1 MIPLQRQQLPDLSRW
16 FTAAAPGAAALPEH
30 VLAHGTGQWWADRV
44 DAPRALAVSC
54 AGHVLLRGDPRA
66 VSPGGLAPFGTHHVE
81 APPRFLPVLGAA
93 FDRLVPAERMV
104 YVHREHVDAPKPPRG
119 VRVRRVSGDDALA
132 FAALWADSGW
142 LHASWGG
149 AAALAASGHAVAAF
163 DRGGRVVSVA
173 CSYFAGEAYEDV
185 AVATA
190 PEHRRKGLAHACVA
204 ALTADVAARGRI
216 ASWSCARDN
225 RPSRLLAWTA
235 GFRLEHEYTQ
245 YVTGTPR
252 AAHVTGTPTPAE
264 VAPGQAEV
272 APGQL
277 APVPPPA
284 LVPAQ
289 APTHTPVPTAP
300 TPPPAPSSAPP
311 PTKALNPVS
320 RPCSGETPP
329 LEITPR

>member
-1 MIPLQRQQLPDLSRW
+1 MIPLQRHQLPALSGW
-16 FTAAAPGAAALPEH
+16 FTVAAPGTSALPEH
-30 VLAHGTGQWWADRV
+30 VRAHGAGQWWADRA

-66 VSPGGLAPFGTHHVE
+66 VPPSGLAPFAAHHVE

-104 YVHREHVDAPKPPRG
+104 YVHREHVDAPRPPRG
-119 VRVRRVSGDDALA
+119 VRVRRVTGDDAPAL
-132 FAALWADSGW
+132 AALWPDCDW
-142 LHASWGG
+142 LLASWGG

-173 CSYFAGEAYEDV
+173 CSYFAGDAYEDV

-204 ALTADVAARGRI
+204 ALTEDVAARGRT

-235 GFRLEHEYTQ
+235 GFRLEHEYTH
-245 YVTGTPR
+245 YVTGAPRPAERRAQPATTPP
-252 AAHVTGTPTPAE
+252 APTPTPASTSTTAK
-264 VAPGQAEV
+264 APA
-272 APGQL
+272 
-277 APVPPPA
+277 
-284 LVPAQ
+284 
-289 APTHTPVPTAP
+289 
-300 TPPPAPSSAPP
+300 
-311 PTKALNPVS
+311 
-320 RPCSGETPP
+320 
-329 LEITPR
+329 